1 VNYLKKFLAVK
12 LVVTLALLTTAC
24 GGAKINGVYYDS
36 YGLANEQS
44 HRNTNVVYE
53 ISAGS
58 VLWGIVLS
66 ETIIAPVYI
75 IGWDLYKPVAQKA
88 VPNTVV
94 NQ

>member
-1 VNYLKKFLAVK
+1 MKNFKRFLAVK
-12 LVVTLALLTTAC
+12 LVVTLALLSTAC

-44 HRNTNVVYE
+44 HRNPNVVYE

-58 VLWGIVLS
+58 VLWGIVLF

-75 IGWDLYKPVAQKA
+75 IGWDLYTPVASKS